1 VAVVERLEWLGGELE
16 AASRNPDGKEEPRD
30 AAYVLCA
37 VRDLL
42 AADLVQPASEIEL
55 TKLVEQMPPRN
66 GIYRE

>member
-16 AASRNPDGKEEPRD
+16 AASRNLDGKEEPRD

-42 AADLVQPASEIEL
+42 AADLVQPASEMEL
-55 TKLVEQMPPRN
+55 TLVEQMPPRN